1 LHNLNLSIIL
11 ENEFFKEEYN
21 MSSHPEPVKKLL
33 ISDLWAMKQEGKK
46 ITMITAY
53 SYPQGLIVDEAGID
67 IILVGDSL
75 GMVELGYKDTVPVT
89 MEEMLHHTKA
99 VVRAV
104 NRAHIVGDMPFMSYN
119 ISVEQA
125 VTNAGIL
132 YKEGGADSIKL
143 EGGQEMA
150 DKVEAI
156 HRAGIPVFGH
166 IGLTPQTA
174 ALLGGFKV
182 QGKSIENAKKTVDD
196 AVALEEA
203 GAFALILEA
212 IPKQLAAIITEKV
225 KIPTIGIGGGVECDG
240 QVLVLHDMVGLFKRF
255 TPKFVKVYA
264 DLYTQQTD
272 AVKEYINDV
281 QTATFPTDEQ
291 SFTMK
296 QEAVDEL
303 RKILGM

>member
-1 LHNLNLSIIL
+1 
-11 ENEFFKEEYN
+11 
-21 MSSHPEPVKKLL
+21 MSEQSMEIKKLL
-33 ISDLWAMKQEGKK
+33 ISDLWKMKDEGKK

-75 GMVELGYKDTVPVT
+75 GMVELGYRDTVPVT
-89 MEEMLHHTKA
+89 MDEMLSHTKA

-104 NRAHIVGDMPFMSYN
+104 KRAHIVGDMPFMSYN
-119 ISVEQA
+119 ISIEQA

-132 YKEGGADSIKL
+132 YKDGGADSVKL

-150 DKVEAI
+150 DKVAAI
-156 HRAGIPVFGH
+156 HKAGIPAFGH

-182 QGKSIENAKKTVDD
+182 QGKSIDNAKRVVDD
-196 AVALEEA
+196 ALALEDA
-203 GAFALILEA
+203 GAFAIILEA
-212 IPKQLAAIITEKV
+212 IPQQLAEIITERV
-225 KIPTIGIGGGVECDG
+225 SIPTVGIGGGVKCGG

-255 TPKFVKVYA
+255 TPKFVKVYLDSYSA
-264 DLYTQQTD
+264 QVG

-281 QTATFPTDEQ
+281 QQGSFPGDEH
-291 SFTMK
+291 SYNMPK
-296 QEAVDEL
+296 EAVEEL
-303 RKILGM
+303 KKVLDH

>member
-1 LHNLNLSIIL
+1 MSAQAEEVRKIGIADIIKM
-11 ENEFFKEEYN
+11 KEEQN
-21 MSSHPEPVKKLL
+21 
-33 ISDLWAMKQEGKK
+33 G

-53 SYPQGLIVDEAGID
+53 SYPQALIVEEAGVD

-89 MEEMLHHTKA
+89 MAEMLHHTRA

-104 NRAHIVGDMPFMSYN
+104 RRAHVVADMPFMSYN
-119 ISVEQA
+119 ISREQA

-143 EGGQEMA
+143 EGGREMA
-150 DKVEAI
+150 ATVAAI

-182 QGKSIENAKKTVDD
+182 QGKSLDQARRTVDD
-196 AVALEEA
+196 ALALEEA
-203 GAFALILEA
+203 GAFALVLEA
-212 IPKQLAAIITEKV
+212 IPRQLAAIISEKV
-225 KIPTIGIGGGVECDG
+225 NIPTIGIGAGVECDG
-240 QVLVLHDMVGLFKRF
+240 QVLVYHDLVGLFRRF
-255 TPKFVKVYA
+255 RPKFVKAYA
-264 DLYTQQTD
+264 DAYSQQLA
-272 AVKEYINDV
+272 AVKEYVGDV
-281 QTATFPTDEQ
+281 QAQRFPAEEH

-296 QEAVDEL
+296 PDALKQLRAEL
-303 RKILGM
+303 GLDIFRETE